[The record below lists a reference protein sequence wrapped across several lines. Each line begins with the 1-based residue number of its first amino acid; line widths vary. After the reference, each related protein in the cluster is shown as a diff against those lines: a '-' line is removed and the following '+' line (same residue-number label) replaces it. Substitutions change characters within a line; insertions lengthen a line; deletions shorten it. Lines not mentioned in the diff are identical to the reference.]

1 MQIRYMYQLS
11 FTQSEQRILIS
22 LSNNFTLCTLFFLA
36 FFVRNKKMDNN
47 ISIQRENK
55 LSKIVL
61 DICFRIHK
69 LYCPGL
75 FESVYEEIFCFEI
88 VKENIAF
95 ERQKAIPLIHQ
106 TIKLDAGFRADL
118 ILENKLLV
126 EFKSIEMLADIHYKQ
141 VQTYLKLAILKLGLL
156 INFNVVYLKDGIK
169 RIINT
174 Y

>member
-1 MQIRYMYQLS
+1 
-11 FTQSEQRILIS
+11 
-22 LSNNFTLCTLFFLA
+22 
-36 FFVRNKKMDNN
+36 
-47 ISIQRENK
+47 
-55 LSKIVL
+55 
-61 DICFRIHK
+61 
-69 LYCPGL
+69 
-75 FESVYEEIFCFEI
+75 
-88 VKENIAF
+88 
-95 ERQKAIPLIHQ
+95 LIHQ